1 MCVITNLLS
10 LLVKLPDQVCDSQKK
25 FRSRATWT
33 REVQQR
39 NQQIGNVIIEILL
52 LKTGPKF
59 ILFFVLFCFVLFFR
73 VATLMLFYGYLILP
87 SISHIYKGL

>member
-39 NQQIGNVIIEILL
+39 NQQTGNIIIEKWAEVHLV
-52 LKTGPKF
+52 F
-59 ILFFVLFCFVLFFR
+59 CFVLFCFIFSHSNSAVFFFLWLLDTSFNI
-73 VATLMLFYGYLILP
+73 AYL
-87 SISHIYKGL
+87 